1 MWNSQNKLDYLFVGN
16 SVRLLKPQSAL
27 QYYCVRRF
35 VRPMQL
41 GSNPIILWRELNGKT
56 KKKGESCIA
65 LAIEQKKNID
75 ADSNVF
81 GIKMKPSNFKY
92 HKWFHPQIKTCNSF
106 KVNKFNASQWFRV
119 TVYTNLIP
127 LQSWSF
133 K

>member
-1 MWNSQNKLDYLFVGN
+1 
-16 SVRLLKPQSAL
+16 
-27 QYYCVRRF
+27 
-35 VRPMQL
+35 MQL

-92 HKWFHPQIKTCNSF
+92 HKWFQPHIKTCNSF
-106 KVNKFNASQWFRV
+106 KVKKFNTSQWFRV

-127 LQSWSF
+127 LES
-133 K
+133 